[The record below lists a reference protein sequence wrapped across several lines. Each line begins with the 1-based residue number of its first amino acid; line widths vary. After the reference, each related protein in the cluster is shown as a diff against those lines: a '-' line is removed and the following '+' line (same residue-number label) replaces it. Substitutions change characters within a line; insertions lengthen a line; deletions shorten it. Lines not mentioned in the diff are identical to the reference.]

1 MKMGYFKWK
10 LIIKNGVIILI
21 ARRFFA
27 RSICTPKRGKGL
39 YKGHIGIFLF
49 TPADFAV
56 SVFESIPSS
65 ILSITANRLYVMKRA
80 NKEEKRPYTARK
92 SK

>member
-27 RSICTPKRGKGL
+27 RSICTLKLGKGL

-49 TPADFAV
+49 TPDFPV

-65 ILSITANRLYVMKRA
+65 ILSITANRLYVMKPA
-80 NKEEKRPYTARK
+80 NKEEKRPYAARK
-92 SK
+92 AK